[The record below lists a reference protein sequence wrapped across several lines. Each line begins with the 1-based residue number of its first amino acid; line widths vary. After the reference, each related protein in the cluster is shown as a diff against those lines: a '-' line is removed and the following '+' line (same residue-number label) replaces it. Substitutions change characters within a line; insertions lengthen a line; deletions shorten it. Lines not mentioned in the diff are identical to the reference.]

1 MGWDIEVSKRHFDF
15 QSRCVSSTFVVQ
27 KRREACEFHRL
38 QRAITALC
46 TPAMLCVIFHNHR
59 NPTTLPPPHPAPT
72 SIYR

>member
-1 MGWDIEVSKRHFDF
+1 MGWDIEVSKCHFDF
-15 QSRCVSSTFVVQ
+15 QNRCVSCTFVVQ

-59 NPTTLPPPHPAPT
+59 NPTTLPPPHPALT